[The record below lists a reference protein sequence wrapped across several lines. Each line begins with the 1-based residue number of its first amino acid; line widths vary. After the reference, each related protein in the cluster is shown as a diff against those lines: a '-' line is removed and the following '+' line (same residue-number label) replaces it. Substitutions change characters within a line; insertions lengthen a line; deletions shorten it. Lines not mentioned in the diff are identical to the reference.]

1 MKIAVIGSRH
11 ASGRAAA
18 QILKE
23 LPAYTSEIVS
33 GGAAGTDTA
42 AEQVAL
48 ILSLPIKIF
57 YPDYARYGKA
67 APLMR
72 NLEII
77 DYADEVL
84 AFWDGSSRGTQHVIA
99 QCIRKGKPVRIVPL
113 DPGNETH
120 PLP

>member
-1 MKIAVIGSRH
+1 MKIAVIGSRR
-11 ASGRAAA
+11 ATSQAAA

-23 LPAYTSEIVS
+23 LPVYTSEIVS
-33 GGAAGTDTA
+33 GGASGMDAA

-57 YPDYARYGKA
+57 YPDYAHYGKT

-99 QCIRKGKPVRIVPL
+99 QCIKRGKPVRIIPL
-113 DPGNETH
+113 ACEHLTNTEK
-120 PLP
+120 